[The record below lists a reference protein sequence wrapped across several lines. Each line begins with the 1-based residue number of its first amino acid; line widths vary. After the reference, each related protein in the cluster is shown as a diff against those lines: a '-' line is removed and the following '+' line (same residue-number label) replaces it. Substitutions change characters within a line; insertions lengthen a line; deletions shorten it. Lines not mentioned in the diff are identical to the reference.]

1 MRFISFAQS
10 PSELHDGCVLVL
22 KAFHSRYALEKR
34 GIIIIEVNGYE
45 HLRTVQTRLEV
56 WIDMATGMG
65 G

>member
-1 MRFISFAQS
+1 MRFISFAQLS
-10 PSELHDGCVLVL
+10 SGIHEGCVLVL
-22 KAFHSRYALEKR
+22 KAFHSRYAPGIR